1 MTRVIMFKN
10 KKKLQEKNNKR
21 VFFLGDSIVK
31 HRMKYLKG
39 YKISSH
45 IENCK
50 VYFKWFPV
58 AKTRWIEY
66 YTQSKT
72 RGNQD
77 SIMIHVGINDLGT
90 TVELVLKLKINS
102 CDLPVLNRVPRDDQ
116 FLRIS
121 SI

>member
-58 AKTRWIEY
+58 AKTRCIEY